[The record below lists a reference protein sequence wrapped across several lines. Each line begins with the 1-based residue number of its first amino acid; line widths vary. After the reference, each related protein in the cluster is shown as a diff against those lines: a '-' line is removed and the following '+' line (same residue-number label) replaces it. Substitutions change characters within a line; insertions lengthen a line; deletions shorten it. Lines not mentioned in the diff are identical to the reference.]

1 MRILASAGADP
12 TLKINDGTTPVMAAA
27 GVGWLAG
34 EDRRSMAVL
43 RPVTAEDEKQA
54 YEAVKLAIELGGD
67 VNAATETGETALHG
81 AVGHGLNPV
90 VQLLAEKGAKLDVK
104 DRRGQT
110 PLMMT
115 QERVGES
122 IGLRHERSTAEL
134 LLKLGAK
141 PLAATGRPV
150 AAVDQ

>member
-1 MRILASAGADP
+1 
-12 TLKINDGTTPVMAAA
+12 
-27 GVGWLAG
+27 
-34 EDRRSMAVL
+34 
-43 RPVTAEDEKQA
+43 
-54 YEAVKLAIELGGD
+54 
-67 VNAATETGETALHG
+67 
-81 AVGHGLNPV
+81 
-90 VQLLAEKGAKLDVK
+90 LAENGAKLDVK

-141 PLAATGRPV
+141 PLAPSSGRIV
-150 AAVDQ
+150 AVDQ